1 MPESHQ
7 IFVCAQACLRGVV
20 LTAAEM
26 NAMDRFRRDCAAFF
40 DELGSGAQKPL
51 VFGDGQ
57 ADGPVLMLVGEA
69 PGEQEALEGR
79 PFVGKAGRNLAGFLE
94 ALGLRRSEIYITNVV
109 KVRPTRVSPAG
120 RVVNRPPSREEKVLF
135 TPWLM
140 REVAVVRPLIEF
152 DESDLDAFFPEED
165 APGRNG

>member
-1 MPESHQ
+1 
-7 IFVCAQACLRGVV
+7 
-20 LTAAEM
+20 
-26 NAMDRFRRDCAAFF
+26 
-40 DELGSGAQKPL
+40 
-51 VFGDGQ
+51 
-57 ADGPVLMLVGEA
+57 MLVGEA

-120 RVVNRPPSREEKVLF
+120 RVVNRPPSREEKALF

-140 REVAVVRPLIEF
+140 REVAVVRPSRLNSRSRRLFYLASFKPKKLCPPLEH
-152 DESDLDAFFPEED
+152 LPKT
-165 APGRNG
+165 